1 MNKRITEF
9 QNRKCDR
16 CANKDTD
23 LCEIYISRI
32 DGHAYCPN
40 LKEKITV
47 FRFMSKEE
55 FESFKK
61 SKTLVNETIHQG
73 RTNSI
78 GFCFLNIDD
87 YTPEKALH
95 FLSGI
100 VNFDVCVV
108 FETTKELKKS
118 YGIYAKPIKAI
129 GNQLEDLMNLLK
141 GCNENFTATEYCTT
155 EYNNKHLKLIKY
167 SENIWQQWQP
177 GEEQS
182 NLKWIE
188 VKEDE

>member
-9 QNRKCDR
+9 QKRKCNR

-40 LKEKITV
+40 LKEKVTV

-55 FESFKK
+55 FENFRKGR
-61 SKTLVNETIHQG
+61 TLINETIHQG

-78 GFCFLNIDD
+78 GFCFLDIND

-100 VNFDVCVV
+100 TNFDVCVV
-108 FETTKELKKS
+108 FETTKELNKT
-118 YGIYAKPIKAI
+118 YGIYAKPIKAT
-129 GNQLEDLMNLLK
+129 GNPLEDLINLFN
-141 GCNENFTATEYCTT
+141 GYNEKFAVTEYCTT
-155 EYNNKHLKLIKY
+155 EYNNKDFKVIKY
-167 SENIWQQWQP
+167 SENIWQQWKPQ
-177 GEEQS
+177 EEQS
-182 NLKWIE
+182 ELKWIE
-188 VKEDE
+188 VKENG